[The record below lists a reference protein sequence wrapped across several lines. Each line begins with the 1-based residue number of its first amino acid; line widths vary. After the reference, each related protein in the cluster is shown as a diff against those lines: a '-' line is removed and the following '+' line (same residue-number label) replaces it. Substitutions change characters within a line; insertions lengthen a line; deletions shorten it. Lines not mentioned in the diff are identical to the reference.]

1 MVLLAE
7 IIMSSKNV
15 LVDFCVKSTLLHYLH
30 CSLAPPLQGKCHEI
44 ENGYNGFSSIS
55 R

>member
-7 IIMSSKNV
+7 IIMSSKNIS
-15 LVDFCVKSTLLHYLH
+15 VDSLLHYLH
-30 CSLAPPLQGKCHEI
+30 CSLASPLESVMRLRMATMD
-44 ENGYNGFSSIS
+44 FL